1 MIKTDELKL
10 IIFKNGLSQRKVAN
24 VLGMAEKTF
33 YAKMKKGVF
42 SSDEIQG
49 MIDLLNI
56 EEPIK
61 IFFANEVTFKDTNG
75 IKKKV
80 G

>member
-61 IFFANEVTFKDTNG
+61 IFFANEVTLKDTND

>member
-61 IFFANEVTFKDTNG
+61 IFFANEVTFKDTNS

>member
-61 IFFANEVTFKDTNG
+61 IFFANEVTFKDTND